1 METLSNIIK
10 DSLDNYFNTLKY
22 LGYVSSN
29 KVNGL
34 LSLIFIDEL
43 KRDFADLITPEDSI
57 IIDNVIHCIINSNCI
72 TTRKVTIKPNLT
84 SYLFAASK
92 EIDPEDYPFYI
103 PEAKVYTSDTAKGL
117 DIQLYVPGE
126 KQRIVFLSTEANLTF
141 SYNRFEFPTTS
152 IKLNNGYYAY
162 ISENT
167 YSKQTINLTV
177 Y

>member
-43 KRDFADLITPEDSI
+43 KRDFADLITSEDSI

-72 TTRKVTIKPNLT
+72 TTKKTTIKPVLT
-84 SYLFAASK
+84 SYLFTVND
-92 EIDPEDYPFYI
+92 ETDPEDYPSYI

-117 DIQLYVPGE
+117 DI
-126 KQRIVFLSTEANLTF
+126 
-141 SYNRFEFPTTS
+141 
-152 IKLNNGYYAY
+152 
-162 ISENT
+162 
-167 YSKQTINLTV
+167 
-177 Y
+177 

>member
-43 KRDFADLITPEDSI
+43 KRDFADLITSEDSI

-72 TTRKVTIKPNLT
+72 TTKKVTIKPVLT
-84 SYLFAASK
+84 SYLFTVND
-92 EIDPEDYPFYI
+92 ETDPEDYPSYI

-117 DIQLYVPGE
+117 DIQLYVSGE
-126 KQRIVFLSTEANLTF
+126 RQRMVFISTEANLTF
-141 SYNRFEFPTTS
+141 SYNRFEFPITS
-152 IKLNNGYYAY
+152 FKLNKDYYAY
-162 ISENT
+162 VSKNT
-167 YSKQTINLTV
+167 YSNQTINLTV